1 MNMKNIRS
9 FWRIVAK
16 VFCLVLSFIF
26 YIGCEGDIDI
36 QENVND
42 STNANFGVYL
52 DLDPD
57 MLCYENRNED
67 SVMEIFFQANAR
79 FYTNV
84 KVKDGRLQYVGDQN
98 INISKRL
105 FDYLQLNLNE
115 TNIRIGKGE
124 IEIIDSNKNNGFELV
139 STKIP
144 IKRIKIK
151 TRGFEGMDD
160 DYTRIDFQ
168 DDKEEIGN
176 NVINAMRQY
185 FLNDV
190 TDMRDLVDYD
200 STTWGQGGAIR
211 SDYFLYNGNEVQW
224 TVVNGTAATNNQR
237 EMNSICTDVC
247 IEEPNY
253 NNYEIQ
259 IRYCEGGTALR
270 LRTSDYG
277 TYLELLN
284 AVGVKS

>member
-1 MNMKNIRS
+1 MENVNDFLKL
-9 FWRIVAK
+9 VAK
-16 VFCLVLSFIF
+16 AFCLFFLLIF
-26 YIGCEGDIDI
+26 YIGCEVDIDM
-36 QENVND
+36 QDNVNHGKNPD
-42 STNANFGVYL
+42 FSVYL
-52 DLDPD
+52 DLDPQ
-57 MLCYENRNED
+57 MLYNKNGNEN
-67 SVMEIFFQANAR
+67 STMEIFFQANAR

-84 KVKDGRLQYVGDQN
+84 KVKNGRLQYVEGKN

-115 TNIRIGKGE
+115 TNMRIEKGE
-124 IEIIDSNKNNGFELV
+124 IEIIDSDENNGFELA

-144 IKRIKIK
+144 LKYIKIK

-160 DYTRIDFQ
+160 DYTRIDFHE
-168 DDKEEIGN
+168 DNDEIGN
-176 NVINAMRQY
+176 SVINAMRQY

-190 TDMRDLVDYD
+190 TDMRDLVDYE
-200 STTWGQGGAIR
+200 STTWGQGGAMR
-211 SDYFLYNGNEVQW
+211 SEYFSYNGNEVQW

-247 IEEPNY
+247 VEEPKY

-277 TYLELLN
+277 TYLALLN
-284 AVGVKS
+284 AVGIND